1 MNKKGMYII
10 MEENQ
15 QKQKR
20 VFEIHVSKA
29 KQFAEYCEANGIVYE
44 TQYHD
49 SYWKFSCLMSDGDL
63 AKAKVYCDRL
73 FRKRKTQ
80 PQGEAKPDCII
91 IEVTRFIFMQMPCYF
106 YVYKLGETNV
116 NK

>member
-1 MNKKGMYII
+1 MNKKGMHII

-63 AKAKVYCDRL
+63 AKAKAYCDRL

-91 IEVTRFIFMQMPCYF
+91 IEVTRFIFM
-106 YVYKLGETNV
+106 
-116 NK
+116 

>member
-29 KQFAEYCEANGIVYE
+29 KQFAEYCEANGIIYGI
-44 TQYHD
+44 QNLG
-49 SYWKFSCLMSDGDL
+49 SYWKFSCLMSDGEL
-63 AKAKVYCDRL
+63 AKAKAYCDWL
-73 FRKRKTQ
+73 FGKRKTQ
-80 PQGEAKPDCII
+80 PQEEVKTDYII
-91 IEVTRFIFMQMPCYF
+91 IEVTRFIFI
-106 YVYKLGETNV
+106 
-116 NK
+116 